1 MEKLLS
7 LMDYDSVYIKNQI
20 MNYSEKLKALD
31 EESFAFIKEKA
42 LVDNHFVI
50 RERALTL

>member
-1 MEKLLS
+1 MKKFLS
-7 LMDYDSVYIKNQI
+7 IMDYDSVYIKSQI
-20 MNYSEKLKALD
+20 INYSEKLKNLD

-50 RERALTL
+50 RERARRL